1 MTITVKIG
9 EAKTHLSRLLSRV
22 ETGEDVII
30 QRGHEPIAKLSRI
43 RRAKNV
49 EKAIAEIR
57 AGRDQFKLAPISAD
71 EIVAWKNEGRR

>member
-1 MTITVKIG
+1 M
-9 EAKTHLSRLLSRV
+9 
-22 ETGEDVII
+22 II

-57 AGRDQFKLAPISAD
+57 AGRDRFKLAPISAD